1 MNIHLIP
8 TVDRPREKLI
18 AKGQETLHTKELL
31 AILLRTGIKGKH
43 VLQVAEELITKYPLP
58 RLASVSIDQLR
69 EIAGIDQS
77 KACVI
82 LAAMELGKRLGETID
97 KTIPVIE
104 TPADALP
111 LFSEIRDKKKEH
123 FVVLYV
129 NTRNQVIL
137 KEIVSIGTLNASLV
151 HPREVFEPAVRTL
164 AAGIILAHNH
174 PSGEAE
180 PSDADIAVTKRMCE
194 AGKLMGIEV
203 LDHIIITKGKWYSF
217 RDHGSMP

>member
-137 KEIVSIGTLNASLV
+137 KEVVSIGTLNASLV

>member
-1 MNIHLIP
+1 MIP
-8 TVDRPREKLI
+8 AVDRPREKLI
-18 AKGQETLHTKELL
+18 AKGQETLHTRELL

-43 VLQVAEELITKYPLP
+43 VLQVAEDLLRQYPLT
-58 RLASVSIDQLR
+58 RLASATVSQLR
-69 EIAGIDQS
+69 AVPGIDQS

-123 FVVLYV
+123 FMVLYV

-137 KEIVSIGTLNASLV
+137 KEIISIGTLNASLV

-180 PSDADIAVTKRMCE
+180 PSDADIAVTKRMTE

-217 RDHGSMP
+217 RDHGRMP

>member
-137 KEIVSIGTLNASLV
+137 KEVVSIGTLNASLV
-151 HPREVFEPAVRTL
+151 NPREVFEPAVRTL